1 MRVGKMMGL
10 AIISIFAGGCSSSNS
25 GPSYGDETLGKTFT
39 AVCRNMV
46 TNCYVMASSKCKRN
60 YDVINKVD
68 VMRTS
73 NARESFRE
81 YTVLYRC
88 K

>member
-1 MRVGKMMGL
+1 MHAGSRVL
-10 AIISIFAGGCSSSNS
+10 FAISLMVGGCSSSQAPLS
-25 GPSYGDETLGKTFT
+25 EDGSLHGTFT

-46 TNCYVMASSKCKRN
+46 TNCYVMASGKCKRN
-60 YDVINKVD
+60 YDVISKVD

-73 NARESFRE
+73 NAQESFRE